1 MARIVNNGSS
11 MALYS
16 DYDAGLVAAL
26 KSRIPTTSR
35 KWNPQSKCWE
45 FDPAWAGVVSD
56 LCLDYLGSRPQIPAA
71 AGHTRPQSETR
82 ILRVEYIGQ
91 LKDRG
96 DGELTAFGAVANN
109 QKSFSGSGP
118 FKPIVNLDWT
128 IIFSEQ
134 VLKDWFEGDNQKDTL
149 NTTTL
154 YAMLALKR
162 TATQDE
168 IKKAWRQM
176 ARRYHPDINH
186 DDDAHVMMQKINDA
200 YEVLRN
206 PNMRKRY
213 DAGLQLEASMGQ
225 AKPSYSFDAW
235 RPPIRCGLIMATG
248 QEILGRFVV
257 EKINEWHDI
266 VKDGMTL
273 VTSWDLATNSLVREW
288 I

>member
-1 MARIVNNGSS
+1 

-16 DYDAGLVAAL
+16 DYDPGLVAAL
-26 KSRIPTTSR
+26 KSRIPATSR
-35 KWNPQSKCWE
+35 KWNPTAKCWE
-45 FDPAWAGVVSD
+45 FDPSWAGVVSD
-56 LCLDYLGSRPQIPAA
+56 LCLDHLGQRPQMPAVQ
-71 AGHTRPQSETR
+71 GHTRPQSETR
-82 ILRVEYIGQ
+82 LLQVEYIGQ

-96 DGELTAFGAVANN
+96 DGELTAFGAVADHNTLLGKWSPVWGMPEPLAWN
-109 QKSFSGSGP
+109 M
-118 FKPIVNLDWT
+118 V
-128 IIFSEQ
+128 FSEK

-149 NTTTL
+149 NITTL

-168 IKKAWRQM
+168 VKKAWRKM
-176 ARRYHPDINH
+176 ARRYHPDVNH

-213 DAGLQLEASMGQ
+213 DAGLQLEASIGQ
-225 AKPSYSFDAW
+225 AKPSYSFDTW

-248 QEILGRFVV
+248 HEKLGRFVI

-266 VKDGMTL
+266 VENGMTL